1 MMMML
6 MYCIDDKHL
15 DNGDDSGVPTVY
27 MAKGM
32 NILILINVII
42 VTNPITKVCLHV
54 AFVHAAINPLLFL
67 LLQVL

>member
-1 MMMML
+1 ML
-6 MYCIDDKHL
+6 NL
-15 DNGDDSGVPTVY
+15 DNGDGFGVPTVY

-32 NILILINVII
+32 NILILINAII